1 MWSSLLLREESGRDL
16 KEVRHAERE
25 ELKAK
30 LAVSGGR
37 REGVS
42 NGLQSSK
49 GLRWVLGRKKSEA
62 VPCRMEL

>member
-1 MWSSLLLREESGRDL
+1 M
-16 KEVRHAERE
+16 RHAERE